1 MMRPDRVV
9 ALAMLAFAV
18 GYGALAWQ
26 YPLLPFERAMP
37 FKPNTL
43 PKGLAVAAAVLSFAV
58 LIFPGGDGKN
68 EENKD
73 WRGLDWRRA
82 VIVFVLALLYAATL
96 RPLGFV
102 LSTTLF
108 LSAGA
113 FVLGERRVKLLAS
126 VPLVASML
134 SWYLVQ
140 ELLGVYLKPLPVFL
154 S

>member
-1 MMRPDRVV
+1 MRPDRIV

-26 YPLLPFERAMP
+26 YPLLPFERTMP

-43 PKGLAVAAAVLSFAV
+43 PKGLAVAAALLSFAV
-58 LIFPGGDGKN
+58 LLFPGGDAENG
-68 EENKD
+68 ENKD
-73 WRGLDWRRA
+73 WRLLDWRRT
-82 VIVFVLALLYAATL
+82 VVVFVLALFYAAAL

-108 LSAGA
+108 LFAGA
-113 FVLGERRVKLLAS
+113 FVLGERRTKLLITVPLLAS
-126 VPLVASML
+126 SL
-134 SWYLVQ
+134 SWYMVH
-140 ELLGVYLKPLPVFL
+140 ELLGVYLKPLPAFL